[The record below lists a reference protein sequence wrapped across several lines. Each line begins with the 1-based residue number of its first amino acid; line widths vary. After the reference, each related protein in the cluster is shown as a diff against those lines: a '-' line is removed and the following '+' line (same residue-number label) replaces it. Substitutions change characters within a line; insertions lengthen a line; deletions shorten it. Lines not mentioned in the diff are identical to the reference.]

1 MSINIHPFFLLPI
14 PPIQLPHP
22 SLCCLQWNSSFL
34 CTQAL
39 LNLWPHNTIHNIL
52 GIDIPILG
60 NLKKMELNLL
70 GEVFIT
76 EDWGQESTIAMKGE
90 FLMMKITVDPGAYIS
105 CMVWTLI
112 LGLGDHQEAS
122 CQVNKSSES
131 MYRLIVPTMAVMQP
145 QNMTSS
151 NLSLDL
157 TMSFTQALWSPSKS
171 G

>member
-1 MSINIHPFFLLPI
+1 
-14 PPIQLPHP
+14 
-22 SLCCLQWNSSFL
+22 
-34 CTQAL
+34 
-39 LNLWPHNTIHNIL
+39 
-52 GIDIPILG
+52 
-60 NLKKMELNLL
+60 
-70 GEVFIT
+70 
-76 EDWGQESTIAMKGE
+76 
-90 FLMMKITVDPGAYIS
+90 MMKITVDPGAYIS